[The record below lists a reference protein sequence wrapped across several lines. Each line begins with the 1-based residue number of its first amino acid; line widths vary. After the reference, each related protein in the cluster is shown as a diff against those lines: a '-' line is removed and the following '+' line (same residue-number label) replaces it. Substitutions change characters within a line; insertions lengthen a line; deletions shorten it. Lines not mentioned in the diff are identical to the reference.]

1 LVKDQYCKHVK
12 DILTVERKIIKEHIE
27 EHQWCNS
34 ITDDSDAIVDFVYQ
48 YAWLMREVFCGVMCP
63 YRDTCLISDE
73 FSRAFLS
80 DISDG
85 EIEKF
90 IKLNHQDSDKDLVK
104 IKLQVLK
111 HDISVHKWL
120 NRIDNYDAAV
130 SDFLNK
136 FGWVIYEIYKSS
148 KEQYKG

>member
-1 LVKDQYCKHVK
+1 
-12 DILTVERKIIKEHIE
+12 
-27 EHQWCNS
+27 
-34 ITDDSDAIVDFVYQ
+34 
-48 YAWLMREVFCGVMCP
+48 
-63 YRDTCLISDE
+63 
-73 FSRAFLS
+73 
-80 DISDG
+80 
-85 EIEKF
+85 
-90 IKLNHQDSDKDLVK
+90 LNHQDSDKDLVK